1 VYSSCI
7 KERKKAPAKAVGS
20 NDCQVEFAK
29 SGVFREEKDSGKI
42 NFIFILYCAYLFVPL
57 HGIKNHNQKE

>member
-1 VYSSCI
+1 VYSCRI
-7 KERKKAPAKAVGS
+7 KKRKKAPVKAVRAG
-20 NDCQVEFAK
+20 DCQVEFAK
-29 SGVFREEKDSGKI
+29 SGVFREGKDSGKI